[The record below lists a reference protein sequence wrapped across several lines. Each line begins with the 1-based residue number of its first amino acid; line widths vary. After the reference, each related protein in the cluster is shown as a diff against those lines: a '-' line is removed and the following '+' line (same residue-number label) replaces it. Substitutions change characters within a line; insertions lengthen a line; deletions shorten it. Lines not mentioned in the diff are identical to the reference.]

1 MSTFVTCLC
10 LCSGFVLITDFFSAV
25 VVIVVFVPF
34 KYGGHNNRSIPFS
47 MNWFC
52 VYNYYQ
58 HNLSAHQRLR
68 WNGILKR
75 LLHAHGFYCMNWYG
89 MENWIER
96 FASYQKINFQYAIQ
110 IQVTAYLKIQIFCFC
125 ICTIFAAIDRWAWLL
140 SVSGND
146 ISKIEQTYNLTRVE
160 KQ

>member
-1 MSTFVTCLC
+1 
-10 LCSGFVLITDFFSAV
+10 
-25 VVIVVFVPF
+25 
-34 KYGGHNNRSIPFS
+34 
-47 MNWFC
+47 
-52 VYNYYQ
+52 
-58 HNLSAHQRLR
+58 
-68 WNGILKR
+68 
-75 LLHAHGFYCMNWYG
+75 MNWYG

-140 SVSGND
+140 SVSEND
-146 ISKIEQTYNLTRVE
+146 ISKIEQNYNLTRVE